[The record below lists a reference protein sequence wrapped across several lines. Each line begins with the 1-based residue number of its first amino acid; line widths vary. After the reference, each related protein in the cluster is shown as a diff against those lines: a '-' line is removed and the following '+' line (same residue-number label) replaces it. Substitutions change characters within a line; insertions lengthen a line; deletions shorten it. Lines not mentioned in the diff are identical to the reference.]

1 MVRKLNKRAV
11 TVLSLLGAFL
21 LLLVV
26 YLAIIRPAVIR
37 KEEESSVRYPSY
49 LFESL
54 DVSKL
59 LSVTLHPKEG
69 KEYAVVRYELSQKE
83 IKDADVTAEI
93 ELRMQKAGVGVLT
106 DAFMIADAKEWGED
120 YSTLSG
126 SKLEKQYRAFVKL
139 QLTLQ
144 AMNDASWSV
153 ELDVDGDGKP
163 TRFSQLEIDPWK
175 LASLRT
181 AARMVVLYNTVATTD
196 PEVGALK
203 TVDAAEF
210 ERLKTAYGLT
220 GDAYVVVKDADGN
233 EKKILLGNKDT
244 TGQGYFV
251 MLEGGD
257 RIGTTNTTTLGD
269 FLNAPAAELVL
280 CQLITEADNQYAYAY
295 VKNLTTKH
303 TSRVYAGDRNA
314 ASVRLEAGDTVGLTY
329 TLIATNSQ
337 GETVEEKGLKLYSVP
352 LVQDD
357 MLMPKEALDVL
368 VGLPLGDCDVSYPV
382 RIKSEDGTKDTTVTL
397 RVTSVD
403 YVEETVH
410 QMTVSH
416 LLGGNGTQA
425 PVNIYGFSGPDKM
438 LNFLPNNNN
447 IMTAMENINKMTG
460 TVVELGLT
468 EEVFEKYGLW
478 RHTVSMEIPYYN
490 GKDPSE
496 HQAAYY
502 IEHVLYVSDR
512 QPDGTY
518 FVAST
523 TFNIVAKVEAKMAEF
538 VENTDFDWVDT
549 DIVTMKV
556 DDLAVI
562 NFVWNFGE
570 GLKGTFRV
578 EPIYETREKKGGGT
592 ETYMARVAITLPG
605 QSEPTFFLES
615 NYDPD
620 DDVETRKKKDETAIF
635 RNLAEQM
642 LYLSYAGD
650 LELSEAQKDALV
662 ADKTACAL
670 RVVYHFKDGT
680 DPVTLYFYPYTG
692 SRCMVMKDGVASF
705 YAYNTALKTTAS
717 NFLKML
723 KKEAI
728 DPQDRY

>member
-1 MVRKLNKRAV
+1 MLRKLNKKARAA
-11 TVLSLLGAFL
+11 LCLLLAFL
-21 LLLVV
+21 LLLVI
-26 YLAIIRPAVIR
+26 YLAVIRPAVIQ
-37 KEEESSVRYPSY
+37 KEESGAIRYPSY

-54 DVSKL
+54 DASKL

-69 KEYAVVRYELSQKE
+69 KEYAVARYALKQEE

-93 ELRMQKAGVGVLT
+93 ESRMEKAGVTVLD

-120 YSTLSG
+120 YSKLSG
-126 SKLEKQYRAFVKL
+126 TKLEKQYRDFVKL
-139 QLTLQ
+139 QLTLK

-153 ELDVDGDGKP
+153 ETDVDGDGEFS
-163 TRFSQLEIDPWK
+163 RFSQLEIDPWK

-181 AARMVVLYNTVATTD
+181 AARMVVLYNTVATTN
-196 PEVGALK
+196 PEVAALK
-203 TVDAAEF
+203 TVDTAEF
-210 ERLKTAYGLT
+210 DRLRGAYGLT
-220 GDAYVVVKDADGN
+220 GEAYVLVKDADGN
-233 EKKILLGNKDT
+233 EVKILIGNKDT
-244 TGQGYFV
+244 TGSGYFV

-269 FLNAPAAELVL
+269 FLNAPAADLVL

-303 TSRVYAGDRNA
+303 TSRIYAGDA
-314 ASVRLEAGDTVGLTY
+314 AAMGLRLKAGDVVGLTY
-329 TLIATNSQ
+329 TLIATNSK
-337 GETVEEKGLKLYSVP
+337 GETVEEKGLKLYSIP
-352 LVQDD
+352 LVKDD
-357 MLMPKEALDVL
+357 LLVPEAALDVL
-368 VGLPLGDCDVSYPV
+368 LGLPLGDCDVSYPV
-382 RIKSEDGTKDTTVTL
+382 VVKGQNGKEDTTVTL

-403 YVEETVH
+403 YLEETVH

-425 PVNIYGFSGPDKM
+425 PVNIYSFSGPDKM
-438 LNFLPNNNN
+438 KNFLPNNNA
-447 IMTAMENINKMTG
+447 IMTAMENVSKMTG

-478 RHTVSMEIPYYN
+478 RHAVSMEIPYYN

-496 HQAAYY
+496 NQAAYY
-502 IEHVLYVSDR
+502 IAHDLYFSDR

-523 TFNIVAKVEAKMAEF
+523 TYSIVAKVEADLADF
-538 VENTDFDWVDT
+538 VENTDFDWVET

-570 GLKGTFRV
+570 GLKGAFRV
-578 EPIYETREKKGGGT
+578 EPIYEIRDKKGGGT

-605 QSEPTFFLES
+605 ESEPSFFLES

-620 DDVETRKKKDETAIF
+620 DDVETRKKKDETSIF

-650 LELSEAQKDALV
+650 LELSEAEKNALV
-662 ADKTACAL
+662 ADGDACAL

-680 DPVTLYFYPYTG
+680 DPVSLYFYPYSG
-692 SRCMVMKDGVASF
+692 SRCMVMKGGVASF

-717 NFLKML
+717 NFLKMM